1 MIINGGELNGERVLK
16 KKTVELIKI
25 NQVGSNYSRENQGF
39 GYGFAIEYDPSLK
52 LEEKAQSLYWGG
64 YFNTR
69 FFIDFKE
76 IIVAIWMTQKLPNSS
91 YEGYHQVLKKN
102 VYDAII
108 DVE

>member
-1 MIINGGELNGERVLK
+1 MVQTIQEK
-16 KKTVELIKI
+16 
-25 NQVGSNYSRENQGF
+25 NQGF
-39 GYGFAIEYDPSLK
+39 GYGFAIEYNPSIK
-52 LEEKAQSLYWGG
+52 LEKKAQSIYWGG

-76 IIVAIWMTQKLPNSS
+76 NIVAIWMTQKLPNSS

-108 DVE
+108 DFE